1 MDINIRRA
9 VGKDAEGIAH
19 VHVESWKTTY
29 SGIMKD
35 SIIAGLDVGRRTEL
49 WKHNIAQEGN
59 IVFVAEKN
67 GRIIGFATGSPVKEG
82 EYSGYDGDVTSIYF
96 YKEEQGHGYGRLLL
110 EALFG
115 EFRQRGYQNAIVK
128 VLDQNDSRNFY
139 ERLGAKLID
148 SQAVPQY
155 GDGLNLLTYA
165 WEHIQTPFNKET
177 AAFK

>member
-1 MDINIRRA
+1 MDIQIRRA
-9 VGKDAEGIAH
+9 EGKDAEGIAH

-35 SIIAGLDVGRRTEL
+35 AIIAGLDVGRRTEL

-67 GRIIGFATGSPVKEG
+67 DRIIGFATGSPVKEG

-96 YKEEQGHGYGRLLL
+96 YKEEQGYGYGRLLL
-110 EALFG
+110 EALFS
-115 EFRQRGYQNAIVK
+115 EFRQRGFRNAIVK
-128 VLDQNDSRNFY
+128 VLDQNDSRKFY

-165 WEHIQTPFNKET
+165 WEKLPFTSKV
-177 AAFK
+177 